1 MTNQPGLQLPEGIQ
15 RFVAVVDDCR
25 DDGGDLG
32 VSLVQAH
39 AGDLIRVEDIPA
51 LIDHFKET
59 LPLEELLTDA
69 WFAGFIAS
77 GEGFNGEHPFDGDV
91 TYAMGDSAN
100 VNSCNRFIRTALK
113 AFQDNTDSKE
123 APDA

>member
-51 LIDHFKET
+51 LLDHFKERLGAVADALERQT
-59 LPLEELLTDA
+59 L
-69 WFAGFIAS
+69 
-77 GEGFNGEHPFDGDV
+77 DGDGGADLTAATV
-91 TYAMGDSAN
+91 RAVKAQG
-100 VNSCNRFIRTALK
+100 IRDALAT

-123 APDA
+123 APDGR